1 MSTLIYLAWGR
12 VQRPRANLIQTLHTV
27 EALTDLGIA
36 TRLYV
41 PPVPRRLDR
50 ADFFRRMGLHRPVD
64 LRGALS
70 LHRRWGGWPFAFLHH
85 HELRRADAVYTRVPQ
100 VTLALA
106 RTGIRHWHEVHDT
119 ATLEK
124 RGLLVPLLAACRAGR
139 VLGLVA
145 ISGASRDALIA
156 AGADPAS
163 VHVLPSGADLAAFG
177 AVPAL
182 RLERLA
188 SPRAVY
194 VGRISRDRGLGILE
208 QVARDGC
215 PVRLVGP
222 ADDAPAAGVPGLEVA
237 APVPHVGVPACYA
250 AAELALMPY
259 QADLQHAASISPIK
273 LFEAMAAGRVVIASD
288 LAPIREVITHGVD
301 GLLASPTDVAAWRDA
316 IAWVRAHPQAA
327 LAIGQTGQRRA
338 AEFSWQARG
347 RRLAALLGLR

>member
-12 VQRPRANLIQTLHTV
+12 AQRPRANLIQTLHTV

-36 TRLYV
+36 TRLYL
-41 PPVPRRLDR
+41 PPMPRRLDR

-64 LRGALS
+64 LRGAAS
-70 LHRRWGGWPFAFLHH
+70 LHRRWGGWPFALLHH
-85 HELRRADAVYTRVPQ
+85 RELQAADAVYTRVPQ

-106 RTGIRHWHEVHDT
+106 RTGVPNWHEVHDT

-124 RGLLVPLLAACRAGR
+124 RGLLAPLLSACRAGQ

-145 ISGASRDALIA
+145 ISGASRESLIA
-156 AGADPAS
+156 AGADPAKL
-163 VHVLPSGADLAAFG
+163 HILHSGADLAAFG

-182 RLERLA
+182 RPERLA

-215 PVRLVGP
+215 PV
-222 ADDAPAAGVPGLEVA
+222 EVA